1 MSDFVPHDLIPDL
14 WDEILRRHWMFLET
28 EESIEK
34 LEERKQLE
42 GEFAALSLS

>member
-1 MSDFVPHDLIPDL
+1 MPHDLIPDL